1 MELSLRKAQE
11 SDIEFLVW
19 LRRTTMS
26 NYLQDMGLPT
36 DSEAILTRVMLDY
49 ESANIVIVDGVSAG
63 LFKVKYLDTLKQ
75 WYVVQIQIHPDYQNM
90 KIGRR
95 LINDL
100 FVKAK
105 KSGDSVTL
113 GVLKTNPAQNLYYKL
128 GFKKVGETDVEYNL
142 KFN

>member
-1 MELSLRKAQE
+1 MELLLRQAE
-11 SDIEFLVW
+11 TSDIEFLVW

-49 ESANIVIVDGVSAG
+49 ECAKIVVVDGISAG
-63 LFKVKYLDTLKQ
+63 LFKVKYLDTLNQ
-75 WYVVQIQIHPDYQNM
+75 WYVVQIQIHPEYQNM

-95 LINDL
+95 LIHDL
-100 FVKAK
+100 LVKAK
-105 KSGDSVTL
+105 TTGDSVTL
-113 GVLKTNPAQNLYYKL
+113 GVLKTNPAQNLYYRL